1 MYGQN
6 RSLSIKSAKKKL
18 GQQVATIRKQK
29 GLTQEKLAELS
40 GYSVE
45 FISLIERGIN
55 APTIDGLEKIAQILN
70 CKVEILFQEVDSQD
84 SSLS

>member
-1 MYGQN
+1 M
-6 RSLSIKSAKKKL
+6 
-18 GQQVATIRKQK
+18 
-29 GLTQEKLAELS
+29 AELS

-70 CKVEILFQEVDSQD
+70 CKVQILFKETDSQD
-84 SSLS
+84 NSLG

>member
-1 MYGQN
+1 
-6 RSLSIKSAKKKL
+6 
-18 GQQVATIRKQK
+18 
-29 GLTQEKLAELS
+29 LAELS

-55 APTIDGLEKIAQILN
+55 APTIDGLENIAQILN
-70 CKVEILFQEVDSQD
+70 CKVEILFQEKDSQD